1 MLEALDRGLRCFLP
15 GPKER
20 LLVFENLVVA
30 EKGSSHEGALA
41 DNSKGGAL
49 TSDTH
54 IASAV
59 VLEDRKN
66 AFFHSTGNTVDCK
79 C

>member
-1 MLEALDRGLRCFLP
+1 MP
-15 GPKER
+15 VSKER
-20 LLVFENLVVA
+20 LLVFENRLVA
-30 EKGSSHEGALA
+30 EKGSSYEGALV
-41 DNSKGGAL
+41 DNLKGGAL

-66 AFFHSTGNTVDCK
+66 AFFRSTGNTVDCK